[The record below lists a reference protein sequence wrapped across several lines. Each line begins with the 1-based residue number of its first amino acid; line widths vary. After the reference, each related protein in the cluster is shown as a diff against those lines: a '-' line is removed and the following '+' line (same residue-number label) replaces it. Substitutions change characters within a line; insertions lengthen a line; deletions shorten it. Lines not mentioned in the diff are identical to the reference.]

1 MKYVLRLMGL
11 LSLLLIVLVAFNILA
26 PSYVPDF
33 LDISSLLPST
43 SYNQGDRQATGNRDS
58 DGIVAPKDNKGQAT
72 NSLIKRDGSQVSE
85 DLLSLKYFRARLNEK
100 DLRIYDTIYQAVEDG
115 IDQLNIKDQGVDKDS
130 LLNIFNLYRM
140 DCPEHYWIDNINIK
154 YQGAG
159 DIVTEIG
166 FIYNS
171 TLDNRDSYDKQIKEI
186 VDRVKS
192 YNIGSSDYDKVK
204 YVHDFIVLNT
214 SYDEGSSHN
223 QNIVSVLINK
233 SSVCA
238 GYARATQYLLNKL
251 GVECLYVQGV
261 SRGEGHAW
269 NKVKV
274 NDAYYNLDSTWDDPM
289 ISDSTDRID
298 FTSYTS
304 YRYFLITDDQL
315 SKTHSQDPPPSFDLP
330 VCNSTSMNYFI
341 KEGLV
346 FNQFDSNAINTIVGK
361 LSDQI
366 SRGRRPQF
374 ISFKFSNSQAYS
386 SFMEQIANNWYQ
398 IASQINNRHGSEIIN
413 PNSVSHLSSAS
424 DENIADIV
432 IIYR

>member
-85 DLLSLKYFRARLNEK
+85 DLLSLKYFRTRLSEK

-115 IDQLNIKDQGVDKDS
+115 IDQLNIKDQRVDKDS

-154 YQGAG
+154 YKGAG

-251 GVECLYVQGV
+251 GIECLYVQGV

-298 FTSYTS
+298 FTSYIS

-386 SFMEQIANNWYQ
+386 SFMEQIASNWYQ